1 MPYTNESNHKKLR
14 ELIRAMPSRPG
25 VYLFKDKNGR
35 IIYVGKAKD
44 LKKRVS
50 SYFSKVKFE
59 NNKLRILVGQI
70 VQVDHIVVE
79 TETDALLLENN
90 LIKEYQPRYNVLLK
104 DDKSYPYICIKR
116 EPFPRVFST
125 RNPVRDGSSY
135 FGPYTSINTVRTIL
149 ELIRQ
154 LYPLRNCNYNLI
166 RENIEAGKFKVCL
179 EYHLGNCKGPCEGLQ
194 AADEYDENIKQIKTI
209 LKGNVH
215 GVQAFLRKRME
226 EQARNFDFEEDQY
239 TKEKLEHL
247 EKYQSK
253 STIVNPSISNL
264 DVISFI
270 DHPKF
275 AVSNFIRVVNGAVIQ
290 SQTMEIKKVLSEDK
304 AYLLSKV
311 IAEIRNREVNSS
323 REIVVPFMPEVEIPG
338 TKFTV
343 PIKGDKKRLLELSTR
358 NARYYFKEK
367 EQQRSARVFT
377 KSADRVL
384 EKVKLDLRL
393 RIAPKHIE
401 CFDNSN
407 IQGTNP
413 VSACVVF
420 RDGKPIRGEYRH
432 YNVKSVEGPD
442 DYASMKEVVFRRYRR
457 LLEEKSAVPQLVV
470 VDGGKAQLGA
480 AMDALEALGLA
491 SEISVIA
498 IAKRLEEIYFPGD
511 PVPLY
516 LDKKS
521 ETLRLIQHLR
531 NEAHRFSL
539 MFHRQKRS
547 SGFTKSVLEN
557 VPGLGIKTIE
567 KLYKHFRTFDA
578 IKKASPEELTAVIGK
593 SKAEILSGYFS
604 ASEDNK

>member
-14 ELIRAMPSRPG
+14 EFIRAMPSRPG

-226 EQARNFDFEEDQY
+226 EQARNFDFEEAQY

-593 SKAEILSGYFS
+593 SNAEILSGYFS